1 MKRHLFKT
9 MLLFIESFDEFH
21 KNMRHLVKQ
30 FQHCG
35 EDDSRDF

>member
-9 MLLFIESFDEFH
+9 MLFDEFH